1 VINIKQVI
9 SLLNKD
15 QKISG
20 IFLFLLILF
29 SAFLDVLGVAS
40 ILPFMA
46 LLTNPQIIET
56 NELFNFF
63 YVYMSN
69 FGVDNTN
76 HFLFFIGLVVF
87 LLLIMSL
94 FFRAVTL
101 YAQWRFVM
109 ICEHLISKTLIKK
122 YLYQPYEWFLNQN
135 SANLGKSILSEVDI
149 VIGSV
154 IMSLLIIFSQS
165 IVVSSII
172 LLLIITNP
180 IIALSAGLIFGISY
194 VSIFYFVKNT
204 LSLLGVERLKA
215 NDGRYR
221 TVNEA
226 FGAYKDVKMK
236 ELEDIYINK
245 FSDHAKIYAFN
256 RAKSMVIGQF
266 PRFLIEGIAFGGML
280 LVILVLMGSYNS
292 FDSIL
297 PVLSLFAFA
306 GYRLIPSF
314 QQIYYG
320 LTSIKFAKPSFDTI
334 YYDFKNLD
342 TLDEKRKKTP
352 ELLFSKKIYIKNLYY
367 KYPGKLKSN
376 LNNINL
382 SIPAFSTIGIAG
394 PSGSGKSTL
403 IGIILG
409 LLKPSSGS
417 LEVDEKVIDS
427 TNIHSWQK
435 IIGYVPQ
442 QIYISDSSIA
452 SNIAFG
458 IEEKKINH
466 DLVIKAAK
474 SANLHNF
481 IVNDLNDKYETV
493 VGERGI
499 RLSGGQLQRLGIAR
513 ALYTNPKI
521 LVLDEATSSLDNV
534 TEKSVM
540 DSIYNLKNKITIII
554 IAHRLDTIKNCDNI
568 FLIKDGTLEDQGT
581 YLELTKKS
589 KLLKTLYN
597 FEN

>member
-1 VINIKQVI
+1 MINIKQVI

-20 IFLFLLILF
+20 IFLFLLILI

-46 LLTNPQIIET
+46 ILTNPKIIET
-56 NELFNFF
+56 NELLNFF
-63 YVYMSN
+63 YVYSSN
-69 FGVDNTN
+69 FGIGNTN
-76 HFLFFIGLVVF
+76 HFLVFLGIVVF

-94 FFRAVTL
+94 LFRAITL

-109 ICEHLISKTLIKK
+109 ICEHMISKTLIKK
-122 YLYQPYEWFLNQN
+122 YLHQPYEWFLNQN
-135 SANLGKSILSEVDI
+135 TANLGKSILSEVDI

-172 LLLIITNP
+172 LLLIFTNP
-180 IIALSAGLIFGISY
+180 IIALSAGLIFSISY
-194 VSIFYFVKNT
+194 VIIFYFVKNI
-204 LSLLGVERLKA
+204 LSLLGTERLKA

-221 TVNEA
+221 TVSEA

-236 ELEDIYINK
+236 ELENTYINK

-266 PRFLIEGIAFGGML
+266 PRFFIEGIAFGGML
-280 LVILVLMGSYNS
+280 LVILVLMGRYNN
-292 FDSIL
+292 FDTIL

-306 GYRLIPSF
+306 GYRLIPSL

-334 YYDFKNLD
+334 YQDFKILD
-342 TLDEKRKKTP
+342 ILNKKRKNTP
-352 ELLFSKKIYIKNLYY
+352 KFLFNKKVYIKNLYY
-367 KYPGKLKSN
+367 KYPSMLKSN
-376 LNNINL
+376 LNNINI

-403 IGIILG
+403 ISIILG

-417 LEVDEKVIDS
+417 LEVDDKVIDS

-466 DLVIKAAK
+466 DLVIEAAK

-521 LVLDEATSSLDNV
+521 LVLDEATSSLDNA

-540 DSIYNLKNKITIII
+540 ESIYNLKNKITIII

-581 YLELTKKS
+581 YLELIKKS

>member
-1 VINIKQVI
+1 MINIKKVTF
-9 SLLNKD
+9 LLDKD
-15 QKISG
+15 QKKNV
-20 IFLFLLILF
+20 IFLFILILF

-46 LLTNPQIIET
+46 LLTNPNIIET
-56 NELFNFF
+56 NELFNLLF
-63 YVYMSN
+63 VYMSN
-69 FGVDNTN
+69 FGIDNTN
-76 HFLFFIGLVVF
+76 HFLFFVGLVVF
-87 LLLIMSL
+87 LLLITSL
-94 FFRAVTL
+94 FFRAITQ

-109 ICEHLISKTLIKK
+109 ISEYMISKTLIEK
-122 YLYQPYEWFLNQN
+122 YLHQPYEWFLNQN
-135 SANLGKSILSEVDI
+135 SGNLGKSILSEVNV
-149 VIGSV
+149 VIGNI
-154 IMSLLIIFSQS
+154 IMPLINIFSQS
-165 IVVSSII
+165 IIVCLII

-180 IIALSAGLIFGISY
+180 IIALSAGLIFSISY
-194 VSIFYFVKNT
+194 VSIFYLVKNI
-204 LSLLGVERLKA
+204 LSLLGIERLKA

-236 ELEDIYINK
+236 ELENTYINK
-245 FSDHAKIYAFN
+245 YSNHAKIYAFHQS
-256 RAKSMVIGQF
+256 KSLVIGQL
-266 PRFLIEGIAFGGML
+266 PRYFIEGIAFGGML
-280 LVILVLMGSYNS
+280 LVILVLMRRYDN
-292 FDSIL
+292 FNSIL

-320 LTSIKFAKPSFDTI
+320 MTSIKFAKPSFESI
-334 YYDFKNLD
+334 YHDFKNLKTFD
-342 TLDEKRKKTP
+342 KKRKNNSEFFFT
-352 ELLFSKKIYIKNLYY
+352 KNININNLCY
-367 KYPGKLKSN
+367 KYPGVVKTN

-382 SIPAFSTIGIAG
+382 SIPAFSTIGIVG

-403 IGIILG
+403 ISIILG
-409 LLKPSSGS
+409 LLKPTSGS
-417 LEVDEKVIDS
+417 LEVDEKAINS

-435 IIGYVPQ
+435 IISYVPQ

-458 IEEKKINH
+458 VEEKEINF
-466 DLVIKAAK
+466 DLVIEAAK

-481 IVNDLNDKYETV
+481 IVNELKDKYKTV

-540 DSIYNLKNKITIII
+540 ESIYNLKNKITIII

-568 FLIKDGTLEDQGT
+568 FLIKDGVLEDQGT
-581 YLELTKKS
+581 YSKLIKKN
-589 KLLKTLYN
+589 KLLKSLYN